1 MMRSYKGMVI
11 GAVTVMLGI
20 SVGVTTWDD
29 KRPARIHQ
37 HLQEKSRLTC
47 THDVA
52 EFCTHLP
59 IIAIETGGQTIEI
72 QREGIGEHSYQKSSE
87 IIAQVK
93 VLDSQ
98 SSYNHLTDEAL
109 IESKAKVRYRGNT
122 SIKFDKK
129 SYKLDFIHED
139 LSKNKDEDVLGMGK
153 HDEWVLNGPF
163 LDKTLIRN
171 YMCLNI
177 AGEIMGDAPD
187 VRFCEVFVDGVYKGV
202 YVVMESIE
210 KAKERVDIASYKKGD
225 PFTSYIV
232 RVDRERG
239 LLEELNNFTKYANR
253 MHKHTALEVIYPSD
267 ATSSPELKSYIE
279 QDFSKFEK
287 ALYSLDYNDAKYGYK
302 RHIDVQSFV
311 DYFIINEFFK
321 NYDAG
326 IFSTYFYK
334 DIRGKLHIG
343 PAWDF
348 NNAADNFIAVA
359 LDERGMEM
367 VYRNWYFMLMK
378 DEAFVETVIKRY
390 HDLREGWLS
399 EEVLLNYIDE
409 TVVFLGEAIW
419 RNHEVW
425 GYSFD
430 PEKVDENNRLA
441 PLDRNVT
448 SYEASIMQLKD
459 FIIQRG
465 RWLDKHIETLKQY
478 AHESRVKKFNH

>member
-253 MHKHTALEVIYPSD
+253 MHKHTALEVIYQVMLQVHLSL
-267 ATSSPELKSYIE
+267 SPI
-279 QDFSKFEK
+279 
-287 ALYSLDYNDAKYGYK
+287 
-302 RHIDVQSFV
+302 
-311 DYFIINEFFK
+311 
-321 NYDAG
+321 
-326 IFSTYFYK
+326 
-334 DIRGKLHIG
+334 
-343 PAWDF
+343 
-348 NNAADNFIAVA
+348 
-359 LDERGMEM
+359 
-367 VYRNWYFMLMK
+367 
-378 DEAFVETVIKRY
+378 
-390 HDLREGWLS
+390 
-399 EEVLLNYIDE
+399 
-409 TVVFLGEAIW
+409 
-419 RNHEVW
+419 
-425 GYSFD
+425 
-430 PEKVDENNRLA
+430 
-441 PLDRNVT
+441 
-448 SYEASIMQLKD
+448 
-459 FIIQRG
+459 
-465 RWLDKHIETLKQY
+465 
-478 AHESRVKKFNH
+478 